1 MTVETKHIPIRSS
14 VDIVEARVATRA
26 LATRIGFST
35 TDQVLIATAVSEIAR
50 NIVEYALSGEI
61 FVASMDSG
69 RKGVDI
75 IARDDGPGIVDL
87 SKALEEGYTT
97 ARGLGMGLPGAR
109 RLMDEFDI
117 ASKVGRGTVVRMRKW
132 LL

>member
-1 MTVETKHIPIRSS
+1 MAAESKSIPIRSD
-14 VDIVEARVATRA
+14 VDIIEARVATRA
-26 LATRIGFST
+26 LATRIGFSS

-61 FVASMDSG
+61 LVSSMDCE
-69 RKGVDI
+69 RRGVEI

-117 ASKVGRGTVVRMRKW
+117 TSKVGRGTVVRMRKW
-132 LL
+132 LS